1 MQHNDVYLH
10 VTPVEHYGFGY
21 AHDDPVVNVDLLR
34 QAIDE
39 LPADKRRLID
49 GPTQTVITP
58 PAPAAD
64 YIKFK
69 DMIAGYVRSTA
80 KVLGTNNRGIVGYR
94 TVFTDPEF
102 LESHQV
108 LLDLLSKASGQKGM
122 YEPKFFTQ
130 VTYEWQ

>member
-1 MQHNDVYLH
+1 MQHFNVYLN
-10 VTPVEHYGFGY
+10 VTPVEHYGFMY

-49 GPTQTVITP
+49 GPIATT
-58 PAPAAD
+58 PAASVAD
-64 YIKFK
+64 YLKFK
-69 DMIAGYVRSTA
+69 DMVAGYVRSTA

-122 YEPKFFTQ
+122 FEPKFFTR
-130 VTYEWQ
+130 VTFERQ